1 MCCIDWVLSIA
12 IECELIRKATL
23 SMQARIRSDDDVI
36 LLNQM
41 IDPLTPP
48 RNPVPYCFGPFIPR
62 FTCSAGGFRIFYTT
76 GQ

>member
-48 RNPVPYCFGPFIPR
+48 RYDGKSHISVQFKENHPQILLKLSVPH
-62 FTCSAGGFRIFYTT
+62 
-76 GQ
+76 